1 METGLI
7 LAIIASA
14 SFAVGIVLARK
25 TAGEAGEAFSVTT
38 FSILAGIPIFAIV
51 ITISGEWYKLTGISG
66 RALGMLAA
74 AGVIHFIA
82 GRLLAYESFRLIG
95 ANRSMPFTQT
105 SPIYTII
112 LSLIFLQ
119 EKITGFVALG
129 AVFML
134 TGAFLITQEK
144 KSFTGEIKKK
154 FSRDEVKGILFALGA
169 ALCWGITPVLIKPA
183 VEESGS
189 AVVGT
194 LAAYLAA
201 AVIIVIM
208 LGDRTRRKRLTGLSL
223 RKNMLLMAVAGIFT
237 AAGQLLYFTSLE
249 RSPANV
255 IAPLMSIQLLFIFLL
270 SYFINRRIELF
281 SLKVALGIG
290 ATVAGT
296 ILLFQ

>member
-1 METGLI
+1 
-7 LAIIASA
+7 
-14 SFAVGIVLARK
+14 
-25 TAGEAGEAFSVTT
+25 
-38 FSILAGIPIFAIV
+38 
-51 ITISGEWYKLTGISG
+51 
-66 RALGMLAA
+66 
-74 AGVIHFIA
+74 
-82 GRLLAYESFRLIG
+82 
-95 ANRSMPFTQT
+95 
-105 SPIYTII
+105 IYTII